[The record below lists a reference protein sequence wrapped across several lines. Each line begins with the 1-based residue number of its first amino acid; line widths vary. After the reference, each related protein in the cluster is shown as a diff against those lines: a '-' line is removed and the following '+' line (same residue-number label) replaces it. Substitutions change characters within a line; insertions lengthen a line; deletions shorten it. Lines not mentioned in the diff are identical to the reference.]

1 MSTHTSTI
9 QEQRW
14 WSQTS
19 KFSGLNGT
27 FLGFITELKKELE
40 HNLRKQK
47 EKSRNWVICNRAL
60 KYITIIHNFSLS
72 TKKDLDTNK
81 NLINMRR
88 VIDHLP
94 LPRVAPSESVTV
106 NIDGEDVEINSDVEL
121 EPAEGENAIGFPKGW
136 LKTES
141 AREVSTYLKNVIES
155 AVTGPALDTIK
166 HMGMS
171 RDRNGFETL
180 ERLAFTYGRDAG
192 QVVNLPHNFVW
203 GQGDLAV
210 DWTNYKQMLDT
221 CEYVQLHPTNESAMV
236 TCALMGFENYNNS
249 YRILDNVRTQVGE
262 RPTWSKFKDAVDKFL
277 GDIYRRQFETAMIKN
292 TDNIQAMTA
301 SSVFVQTNPQINYV
315 NSQFRGKQMKNN
327 REKKGK
333 GKGKGRGDKQ
343 PKQPKQ
349 PEQYKPMKQTTDVEM
364 KMNKCAWCDMTNHAS
379 HECKTYGKGKWD
391 GKQCNK
397 CKGYN
402 HPPALCP
409 SPGKKKFKAAMIAE
423 AGGSSSHEQ
432 DE

>member
-1 MSTHTSTI
+1 
-9 QEQRW
+9 
-14 WSQTS
+14 
-19 KFSGLNGT
+19 
-27 FLGFITELKKELE
+27 
-40 HNLRKQK
+40 
-47 EKSRNWVICNRAL
+47 
-60 KYITIIHNFSLS
+60 
-72 TKKDLDTNK
+72 
-81 NLINMRR
+81 MRR

-94 LPRVAPSESVTV
+94 LPRVTPSDPVVVE
-106 NIDGEDVEINSDVEL
+106 IDGQDVEINSDVEL
-121 EPAEGENAIGFPKGW
+121 EPAEGQSAIGFPKGW
-136 LKTES
+136 LKSES
-141 AREVSTYLKNVIES
+141 AREISTYLKNVIES

-236 TCALMGFENYNNS
+236 TCALMGLGNYNNS

-262 RPTWSKFKDAVDKFL
+262 RPTWSKFKDAVDNFL

-315 NSQFRGKQMKNN
+315 NSQLRGKQMKNN

-409 SPGKKKFKAAMIAE
+409 SPGKKNLKR
-423 AGGSSSHEQ
+423 Q
-432 DE
+432 